1 MEAFNVN
8 DCILSRCEYL
18 SHIYLHIDD
27 DDMMYCIVFVD
38 EEEEQHDSSLEV
50 QEGFQD
56 GELVWG
62 PHGNFPSWPG
72 KLIRSDCSTKVLVC
86 WFGNKDT
93 TQVDTETLKSLSDG
107 LEAHHRERKKLRK

>member
-1 MEAFNVN
+1 M
-8 DCILSRCEYL
+8 
-18 SHIYLHIDD
+18 
-27 DDMMYCIVFVD
+27 
-38 EEEEQHDSSLEV
+38 HDSSMEV
-50 QEGFQD
+50 QTEFQD

-72 KLIRSDCSTKVLVC
+72 KLIRFDGSSKVMVC

-93 TQVDTETLKSLSDG
+93 TQVDTQTLKSLSDG